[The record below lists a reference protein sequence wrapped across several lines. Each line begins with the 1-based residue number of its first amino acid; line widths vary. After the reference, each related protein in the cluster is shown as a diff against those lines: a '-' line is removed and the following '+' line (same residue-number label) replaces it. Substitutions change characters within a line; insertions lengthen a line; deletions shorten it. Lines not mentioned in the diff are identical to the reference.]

1 MADEKPQ
8 QDKTEEPTPKRRQ
21 DARKKG
27 DVPRSKE
34 LTMTGVML
42 TGAGTLLFMTGSIGE
57 RIVSGFAGALQF
69 GQREAF
75 DTSYM
80 TEALGSGISNAVL
93 GLAPLAVALIIA
105 VFGSAMLLGGWSFS
119 LKAASFKAERM
130 SPIKGLKRIFSANSL
145 NELLKAMAKFCLV
158 ALFAVLWLWWSVEEL
173 LSLGHQPI
181 QIAIQNALQICATS
195 LLVVS
200 ASLILIAAADVPFQ
214 LWNYRKKLRMTRT
227 EIRDEFKET
236 EGRPEVK
243 SRIRMLQQHAATRRM
258 MDAVP
263 TADVVVTNPTHFAVA
278 LKYDEHRMGAPRVV
292 AKGRQNVAAR
302 IREIA
307 ASHNVPLFSAPPLAR
322 ALFRSTEV
330 GHEIPAL
337 LYTAVAQVLA
347 YIFQLREA
355 AVKGRRQPVPPDP
368 EVDESLFDHRGNRRR
383 RPQ

>member
-1 MADEKPQ
+1 VADEKPQ
-8 QDKTEEPTPKRRQ
+8 QDRTEEPTPKRRQ

-27 DVPRSKE
+27 DVPRSRE

-42 TGAGTLLFMTGSIGE
+42 SGAATLLFVAGPIGE
-57 RIVSGFAGALQF
+57 RIVSGFTGALQF
-69 GQREAF
+69 GRREAF
-75 DTSYM
+75 DTAYM
-80 TEALGSGISNAVL
+80 TEALGVGIANAVL
-93 GLAPLAVALIIA
+93 GLAPLAAVLIVA
-105 VFGSAMLLGGWSFS
+105 VFASAMLLGGWSFS

-130 SPIKGLKRIFSANSL
+130 SPIKGIKRIFSANSL

-173 LSLGHQPI
+173 LSLGHQPV
-181 QIAIQNALQICATS
+181 QAAIQNALQICATS

-200 ASLILIAAADVPFQ
+200 ASLIVIAAADVPFQ

-263 TADVVVTNPTHFAVA
+263 TADVIVTNPTHFAVA
-278 LKYDEHRMGAPRVV
+278 LKYDEHRMRAPRVV
-292 AKGRQNVAAR
+292 AKGRQHVAAR

-307 ASHNVPLFSAPPLAR
+307 ASHNVPVFSAPPLAR

-347 YIFQLREA
+347 YIFQLKSA
-355 AVKGRRQPVPPDP
+355 SAQGRRQPVAPQP
-368 EVDESLFDHRGNRRR
+368 EVDESLFDRVGKRRR
-383 RPQ
+383 KPR

>member
-1 MADEKPQ
+1 
-8 QDKTEEPTPKRRQ
+8 
-21 DARKKG
+21 
-27 DVPRSKE
+27 
-34 LTMTGVML
+34 
-42 TGAGTLLFMTGSIGE
+42 
-57 RIVSGFAGALQF
+57 
-69 GQREAF
+69 
-75 DTSYM
+75 M
-80 TEALGSGISNAVL
+80 TEALGVGIANAVV
-93 GLAPLAVALIIA
+93 GLAPLAAVLIVA
-105 VFGSAMLLGGWSFS
+105 VFGSTMLLGGWSFS
-119 LKAASFKAERM
+119 LKAAGFKAERM
-130 SPIKGLKRIFSANSL
+130 SPIKGIKRIFSANSL

-173 LSLGHQPI
+173 LSLGHQPV
-181 QIAIQNALQICATS
+181 QAAIRNALQICATS

-258 MDAVP
+258 MEAVP

-278 LKYDEHRMGAPRVV
+278 LKYDEHRMRAPRVV
-292 AKGRQNVAAR
+292 AKGRQHVAAR

-307 ASHNVPLFSAPPLAR
+307 ASHNVPVFSSPPLAR

-347 YIFQLREA
+347 YIFQLKSA
-355 AVKGRRQPVPPDP
+355 AARGRRQPVAPRP
-368 EVDESLFDHRGNRRR
+368 EVDESLFDRVGNRRR
-383 RPQ
+383 RPR